1 MGKLAVLLSHKV
13 NSPVTVFKRVATR
26 REQSGFVL
34 LHSMMTRLPEQSVF
48 PTQAHQGTPV
58 GTRQTPLTCSPMFR

>member
-13 NSPVTVFKRVATR
+13 NSPVTVVKRVATR

-34 LHSMMTRLPEQSVF
+34 LHCMMTWLPEQSVF
-48 PTQAHQGTPV
+48 PTQVH
-58 GTRQTPLTCSPMFR
+58 